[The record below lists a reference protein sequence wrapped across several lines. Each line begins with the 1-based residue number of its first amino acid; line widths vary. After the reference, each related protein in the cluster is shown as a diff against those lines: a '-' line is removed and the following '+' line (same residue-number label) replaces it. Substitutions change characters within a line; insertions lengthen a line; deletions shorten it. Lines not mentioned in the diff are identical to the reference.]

1 MADCPPPDSSF
12 LLQTTSGAEQSNY
25 PLDKTMKQSCH
36 LRPALLAAFLPFTPA
51 LHAAIPVNGTT
62 TYTQNFDTL
71 PTAPSLS
78 QFDWTDD
85 VTLQGFY
92 LHRSNAPAATNNL
105 AGTLAVAG
113 SRPYVASGS
122 VQVNGVTTAPT
133 SPNYHGFQSLGAYSS
148 TERSLGF
155 CPTTNDGGTNWAGG
169 TLSTIALFTN
179 TGTSTVD
186 LTNMAF
192 NLEVVR
198 ANSDATVSETIPLTY
213 KRGTAAALIAE
224 LQTYSANAAF
234 QGNGY
239 TTVDAALD
247 HTEAD
252 GFTATLGTSISKTAT
267 LATPIRLAPGQ
278 SVALR
283 WANTNDGGTDALVGI
298 DDLSVTFT
306 QLNASIVPAVSN
318 VVRDNAGTPLDP
330 NDDTISFS
338 LTAQGLGAV
347 SSGWKILSP
356 AAFASTGSYGTP
368 KTISGIP
375 ILDFVIAPHS
385 LNVVVEDA
393 TVAGV
398 SESFTVTAP
407 WCTLTG
413 SAGAFVYNENGTPD
427 DAGDDTVDYLL
438 TATGTYTGAEY
449 NVTPLPANVAYGN
462 SGSVT
467 GAVPGAH
474 THVFTDLADTACQS
488 TVVLRTP
495 QIIGINALSGAPANL
510 KSVADFTDRRW
521 TIDGTARTATQVS
534 ATQADHTI
542 LSEVLD
548 LSAVGWVT
556 VTAELDAIAGT
567 DTITANSSGFEAL
580 DHFLLDVIVDG
591 GAPQSILGAGDVNGN
606 GQLDGAAGI
615 GTELPGAG
623 EALVDTQKV
632 VKSYSF
638 SAFIP
643 PSANTLQVRAIG
655 NSNSGNETFIF
666 KNLRIAAAQPSL
678 QAVPGSGVVFNNKG
692 TVDPFDDTVDMPV
705 FITPINLGASTGWT
719 SNLSA
724 PDGPSAKN
732 YTEPNPVLFSVAAT
746 ATPSLVELKDNL
758 DSSKTAS
765 FTVPA
770 LPRTFT
776 ATLAATP
783 NIVRNENGPGVADD
797 TVSFDITVTGANG
810 GPQFAMATD
819 PGTVS
824 APSFAITST
833 GNTVRA
839 TISAVPALGGT
850 VYVRIWDAS
859 YPVAPMVNL
868 AVAVPAPA
876 DLPTEYVIG
885 KKNLGAGLTDVLSL
899 TGDTPAAW
907 QNYPSLPALFMING
921 GASTIV
927 TSEEINLSSAGAIE
941 FTARLRGIDTS
952 SGFEAADLFSAVL
965 IIDGD
970 TVNPVHTTDASDLDD
985 PRDGL
990 EGAEIVGAGGTVSLP
1005 TVVTHTLRYVIPAT
1019 ANSVQLVIT
1028 GFNNSA
1034 NESMVLDQV
1043 LFQPYVG
1050 PVDTD
1055 SDGIPDAYETA
1066 NGLNPGSNAD
1076 RDTDLDGDGQSN
1088 YNEFLAGTAAND
1100 GASTLRVLTIQ
1111 PNGTLDQFE
1120 VTFSTV
1126 IGKKYRLQE
1135 STDLGAVDAWT
1146 NIPGIVTAVADTATL
1161 TATLPGPGMHFV
1173 RAVVVP

>member
-1 MADCPPPDSSF
+1 
-12 LLQTTSGAEQSNY
+12 
-25 PLDKTMKQSCH
+25 MKQSC
-36 LRPALLAAFLPFTPA
+36 LIRPALLAAFLPFLPA

-71 PTAPSLS
+71 PTAAALTEFS
-78 QFDWTDD
+78 WTDD
-85 VTLQGFY
+85 TTLQGFY
-92 LHRSNAPAATNNL
+92 LHRSNAPATTNNL
-105 AGTLAVAG
+105 AGALTATG
-113 SRPYVASGS
+113 SRPYIADGS
-122 VQVNGVTTAPT
+122 VLANTT
-133 SPNYHGFQSLGAYSS
+133 PNHHGFLSLGAFGS
-148 TERSLGF
+148 TERSLGS

-186 LTNMAF
+186 LTDVAF
-192 NLEVVR
+192 SLDVPQ
-198 ANSDATVSETIPLTY
+198 ANNDATVSETIAVTY

-234 QGNGY
+234 QGTGY
-239 TTVDAALD
+239 TTVDSALD
-247 HTEAD
+247 HTAVD
-252 GFTATLGTSISKTAT
+252 GFVSVAGTSILKSAA
-267 LATPIRLAPGQ
+267 LAAPVRVAPGQ
-278 SVALR
+278 SVILR
-283 WANTNDGGTDALVGI
+283 WSNTNDGGTDAIVGI

-306 QLNASIVPAVSN
+306 ELNSSIVPAVSN
-318 VVRDNAGTPLDP
+318 VVRNPGLTPLDP
-330 NDDTISFS
+330 TDDTISFT
-338 LTAQGLGAV
+338 LNAQGLGFV
-347 SSGWKILSP
+347 SGGWKITTP
-356 AAFASTGSYGTP
+356 AAFAATGNYGTAQ
-368 KTISGIP
+368 TISGVP
-375 ILDFVIAPHS
+375 IAEFAAAPHTAT
-385 LNVVVEDA
+385 VTIEDA
-393 TVAGV
+393 VVAGV
-398 SESFTVTAP
+398 SETFTVTAP
-407 WCTLTG
+407 WCAITG
-413 SAGAFVYNENGTPD
+413 SAGAFVYNEGGTPD
-427 DAGDDTVDYLL
+427 DASDDTVSYQIS
-438 TATGTYTGAEY
+438 ASGTFTGAEY
-449 NVTPLPANVAYGN
+449 TATPVAGQIAYGN

-467 GAVPGAH
+467 DVTPAPATPNFSYLH
-474 THVFTDLADTACQS
+474 TFTDVTDPACTA
-488 TVVLRTP
+488 TLRVVPP
-495 QIIGINALSGAPANL
+495 QIIGVNELSGAPVNL

-542 LSEVLD
+542 LSETID
-548 LSAVGWVT
+548 LSSIGWVI

-623 EALVDTQKV
+623 EALVDTAKV
-632 VKSYSF
+632 LKSYSF
-638 SAFIP
+638 RAFIP
-643 PSANTLQVRAIG
+643 PAANSLQVRAIG

-666 KNLRIAAAQPSL
+666 KNLRIVAAQPSL

-692 TVDPFDDTVDMPV
+692 TVDPSDDTVDMPV
-705 FITPINLGASTGWT
+705 AITPINLGASTGWT
-719 SNLSA
+719 SNLTA
-724 PDGPSAKN
+724 PNSPSAKN
-732 YTEPNPVLFSVAAT
+732 YTEPNPVTFSVAAT
-746 ATPSLVELKDNL
+746 TTPRLVTLKDVL
-758 DSSKTAS
+758 DDTKTAS

-770 LPRTFT
+770 LTRTFT

-783 NIVRNENGPGVADD
+783 NIVRNENNPGVADD

-810 GPQFAMATD
+810 GPQFALATE
-819 PGTVS
+819 PGTVTS
-824 APSFAITST
+824 PSYAITST
-833 GNTVRA
+833 GNTVRV

-850 VYVRIWDAS
+850 VYLRIWDES

-876 DLPTEYVIG
+876 ELPTQYVIG
-885 KKNLGAGLTDVLSL
+885 KKDLGAGLTDVLGL
-899 TGDTPAAW
+899 PDDVPAAW

-921 GASTIV
+921 GASTIL
-927 TSEEINLSSAGAIE
+927 TSEEINLSAAGAIE

-990 EGAEIVGAGGTVSLP
+990 EGAEIAGAGGTFSLP
-1005 TVVTHTLRYVIPAT
+1005 TVVTHNLRYVIPAT
-1019 ANSVQLVIT
+1019 ANTVQLVIT
-1028 GFNNSA
+1028 GFTNST
-1034 NESMVLDQV
+1034 NEALLLDQV

-1055 SDGIPDAYETA
+1055 NDGIPDAYENA
-1066 NGLNPGSNAD
+1066 NGLNAGSNAD

-1088 YNEFLAGTAAND
+1088 YNEYLAGTAAND
-1100 GASTLRVLTIQ
+1100 NSSTLQIQTIQ
-1111 PNGTLDQFE
+1111 PNGTQDQFE
-1120 VTFSTV
+1120 VTFTTV
-1126 IGKKYRLQE
+1126 AGKKYRLQE
-1135 STDLGAVDAWT
+1135 STDLGAADTWT
-1146 NIPGIVTAVADTATL
+1146 NIPGIVTGTGIPATL

-1173 RAVVVP
+1173 RAVIVP